1 MNSSTPAGAF
11 PPKVGPRPFV
21 VPLVVSLLVTAV
33 MFGAAWWLWR
43 QLPVDARIPDH
54 WNAAGQVDKYRGRD
68 SLFVIPGL
76 TLALTLLFLFLP
88 RIEPRRAHLLLSS
101 RAYRAVWIAIVL
113 FSAGLQLFKIEAAL
127 GVPVSAARWIGIGL
141 GALFLVVGNYL
152 GKVRSNFVFGV
163 RTPWTLSSELSW
175 NRTHRLAGWMF
186 VGFGL
191 ALVACGITGGLS
203 AHLHYL
209 VIGFAVVLLVTL
221 LPYSY
226 FVWRS
231 DPDKAVVPSEDSA
244 SP

>member
-1 MNSSTPAGAF
+1 MNSSPPVGAS
-11 PPKVGPRPFV
+11 PPKVGPRFFAA
-21 VPLVVSLLVTAV
+21 PLVVSLLVV
-33 MFGAAWWLWR
+33 AALAAASWWVWR
-43 QLPVDARIPDH
+43 KLPADARIPDH

-76 TLALTLLFLFLP
+76 TLALTILFLFLP
-88 RIEPRRAHLLLSS
+88 RIEPRRTHLLLSS

-127 GVPVSAARWIGIGL
+127 GVPVSAAKWIGVGL
-141 GALFLVVGNYL
+141 GALFLVIGNFL

-175 NRTHRLAGWMF
+175 SKTHRLAGWMF

-191 ALVACGITGGLS
+191 ALVAGTVAGVLN
-203 AHLHYL
+203 AYLHYL
-209 VIGFAVVLLVTL
+209 VIGFAVILLVTL

-231 DPDKAVVPSEDSA
+231 DSDKTAGSNDEVPDP
-244 SP
+244 